1 MKEIITR
8 ILYVLAI
15 IGFVTYLITGN
26 SGYMFCGSVFLMA
39 VSLIYMSCNKNK
51 ILINSTSCMDTF

>member
-8 ILYVLAI
+8 ILYGLAI

-26 SGYMFCGSVFLMA
+26 SGYMFCGSIFLIA
-39 VSLIYMSCNKNK
+39 ASLTFISCNKK
-51 ILINSTSCMDTF
+51 KK